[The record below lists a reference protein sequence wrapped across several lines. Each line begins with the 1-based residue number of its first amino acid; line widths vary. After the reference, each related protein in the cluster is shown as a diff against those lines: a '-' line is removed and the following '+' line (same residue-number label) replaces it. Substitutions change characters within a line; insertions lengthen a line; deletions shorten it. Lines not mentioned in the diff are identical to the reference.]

1 MVIKLKPRRVLIL
14 LGLLLLLVTTICHA
28 PIFTQDLAGIHV
40 WRQSQTQ
47 LNIINF
53 YRYDFN
59 ILHPRHH
66 ALNINAGNT
75 ILRYEFPLMQW
86 MIALNHKL
94 FGPHIVVTRVS
105 LFLFSIITL
114 LGVFQLLL
122 TLFKHTWSAFWGTW
136 AFAFGPL
143 FYYYSINPLPDNFA
157 LLHTIWFLFF
167 FFRYIK
173 SKRVLDVVCSALFI
187 SLAALSKLPFV
198 LAGVV
203 AAFYVLAN
211 SRTANRKQL
220 LVMVVAYG
228 LALLPPAIWYSQVI
242 PTWGENGVLKGIT
255 ENKITWEE
263 AYRILAYHFTY
274 TFPKVLMNEISLLFA
289 IVGGCFMLF

>member
-1 MVIKLKPRRVLIL
+1 M

-114 LGVFQLLL
+114 LGVFQLLFPQAPAASAATPAPCMQQEHL
-122 TLFKHTWSAFWGTW
+122 DPPPSADKGARISGETHTSTRRVTSEVGEIR
-136 AFAFGPL
+136 G
-143 FYYYSINPLPDNFA
+143 SC
-157 LLHTIWFLFF
+157 LLWT
-167 FFRYIK
+167 
-173 SKRVLDVVCSALFI
+173 S
-187 SLAALSKLPFV
+187 P
-198 LAGVV
+198 
-203 AAFYVLAN
+203 
-211 SRTANRKQL
+211 Q
-220 LVMVVAYG
+220 
-228 LALLPPAIWYSQVI
+228 
-242 PTWGENGVLKGIT
+242 
-255 ENKITWEE
+255 
-263 AYRILAYHFTY
+263 
-274 TFPKVLMNEISLLFA
+274 
-289 IVGGCFMLF
+289 

>member
-1 MVIKLKPRRVLIL
+1 MKLKPKKILIL

-59 ILHPRHH
+59 ILNPRHH

-94 FGPHIVVTRVS
+94 FGPHIAVTRIS
-105 LFLFSIITL
+105 LFLLSIITL

-122 TLFKHTWSAFWGTW
+122 TLFKHTWSAFGNL
-136 AFAFGPL
+136 GICL
-143 FYYYSINPLPDNFA
+143 SDLYSSYYSINPLPDNFA

-167 FFRYIK
+167 FFRYIQSK
-173 SKRVLDVVCSALFI
+173 SVLDLVCSALFI

-203 AAFYVLAN
+203 AAFYVLTN
-211 SRTANRKQL
+211 SWTANRKQL
-220 LVMVVAYG
+220 
-228 LALLPPAIWYSQVI
+228 
-242 PTWGENGVLKGIT
+242 
-255 ENKITWEE
+255 
-263 AYRILAYHFTY
+263 
-274 TFPKVLMNEISLLFA
+274 
-289 IVGGCFMLF
+289 